1 MIIFHQ
7 LSHFFFVSLRVSRFQ
22 EVLNYFT
29 DIIMGVEFL
38 HMKGVIHK
46 DLKTENI
53 LICENNRLKIAD
65 FGVSTIA
72 TK

>member
-1 MIIFHQ
+1 M
-7 LSHFFFVSLRVSRFQ
+7 
-22 EVLNYFT
+22 
-29 DIIMGVEFL
+29 MGVEFL

-53 LICENNRLKIAD
+53 LIGENNRLKIAD

-72 TK
+72 DK